1 MLADIAA
8 EIASAGGRA
17 YYVGGYVRDLLLRR
31 SPAQGE
37 DIDIEIHD
45 LSPADLLS
53 ILSHYGPV
61 RQVGKAFPVLKISGH
76 PEWDF
81 TLPFDPHLGLESA
94 SGRRDFTINTMMVDI
109 LSGEIIDYHGGQA
122 DLHHHILRHTRPDTF
137 QQDPVRAYRAFHLAA
152 RFTLA
157 IHPSTLAL
165 ISSLDVSQA
174 QPERVYLEIKK
185 MLLLAAQ
192 PSIGWRYM
200 RSTGILQRRHPLLF
214 ALTACEQDP
223 NHHPEGDAWEHTLL
237 VVDRAATLRASST
250 YPEALMLA
258 ALLHDLGKPGAT
270 QREEDRLVT
279 SGHDLQGEVL
289 ARQFLTSFSHHRRL
303 IEAVALLVKEHM
315 QPLLLYKQ
323 RLGVSDKAIRQL
335 VNRINLRE
343 LLLLAEADFLGR
355 GGERNFTP
363 IRQWLLDRV
372 RALGLQPDA
381 RIAPLVQGRD
391 LQRLGIPPGPA
402 YGPLLSEAFDQ
413 QLEGKSKAAI
423 LQTIQATLSK

>member
-1 MLADIAA
+1 MLAEIAA

-31 SPAQGE
+31 SQARGE
-37 DIDIEIHD
+37 DIDIEIHG

-53 ILSHYGPV
+53 ILSHCGPV

-81 TLPFDPHLGLESA
+81 TLPFDPQLGLEAA
-94 SGRRDFTINTMMVDI
+94 SGRRDFTINTMMADI
-109 LSGEIIDYHGGQA
+109 LSGEIIDCHGGQA

-137 QQDPVRAYRAFHLAA
+137 AQDPVRAYRAFHLAA
-152 RFTLA
+152 RFALT

-165 ISSLDVSQA
+165 ISSLDVGQA

-185 MLLLAAQ
+185 LLLLAAE

-200 RSTGILQRRHPLLF
+200 RSTGILQSMHPLLF
-214 ALTACEQDP
+214 ALIACEQDP
-223 NHHPEGDAWEHTLL
+223 AHHPEGNAWEHTLM
-237 VVDRAATLRASST
+237 VVDRAAALRASST

-258 ALLHDLGKPGAT
+258 AL
-270 QREEDRLVT
+270 
-279 SGHDLQGEVL
+279 QGEVL
-289 ARQFLTSFSHHRRL
+289 ARQFLTRFSHHRRL

-323 RLGVSDKAIRQL
+323 RPEVSDKVIRQL

-355 GGERNFTP
+355 GGERDFTP
-363 IRQWLLDRV
+363 IRQRLLDRV
-372 RALGLQPDA
+372 SALGLEPDA
-381 RIAPLVQGRD
+381 RITPVVQGRD

-402 YGPLLSEAFDQ
+402 YGPLLTAAFDQ

-423 LQTIQATLSK
+423 LQNIQAAPSPKD